1 MHLRIVCPGARTEEV
16 VEVLRST
23 PGATSVTVLRGAVV
37 QPAGDLLEA
46 DVAREAVDDLIADLE
61 RRGLDRDGVITL
73 ETLDTAAGRE
83 VEEAERAA
91 PGEGVDA
98 VVWREL
104 VERTKEDSTLSTTF
118 LIFLV
123 VATLIAAIGL
133 LTDSQV
139 LIVGAMVLGPEFSA
153 LAGLAVALVD
163 RDGHIARL
171 SLRALV
177 VGFAAAVAVTAAAV
191 LALQA
196 ADLVPAAYLSGRR
209 PLTSFVSSPD
219 VFSVVV
225 ALLAGVAGTVSLT
238 AAKTSTLVG
247 VFISVT
253 TVPAAAEIAA
263 AGVTG
268 QGDKALGS
276 VVQLVVNL
284 VCITLAAVATL
295 VLQRAALQRV
305 HRRSGSTTR
314 RAAGAPGQG
323 APAGQA
329 RGSSGP

>member
-1 MHLRIVCPGARTEEV
+1 MHLRIICPGARTEEV
-16 VEVLRST
+16 VDLLRAA
-23 PGATSVTVLRGAVV
+23 PGAAGVVVLRGAVV
-37 QPAGDLLEA
+37 QPDGDLVQA
-46 DVAREAVDDLIADLE
+46 HVAREAVDGLVTDLE
-61 RRGLDRDGVITL
+61 RRGLSREGVITL
-73 ETLDTAAGRE
+73 ETLDTAVGAE
-83 VEEAERAA
+83 VERAERDA

-104 VERTKEDSTLSTTF
+104 VERTEEDSTLSATF

-163 RDGHIARL
+163 RNARTARL

-177 VGFAAAVAVTAAAV
+177 VGFAVAVVVTAAGV
-191 LALQA
+191 LALDA
-196 ADLVPAAYLSGRR
+196 AGLVPDAYLSGRR
-209 PLTSFVSSPD
+209 PLTSFVASPD
-219 VFSVVV
+219 AFSVVV

-238 AAKTSTLVG
+238 AAKSSTLVG

-276 VVQLVVNL
+276 LVQLVVNL

-295 VLQRAALQRV
+295 LLQRAALRWT
-305 HRRSGSTTR
+305 HRRRSASAPVAQPSGSS
-314 RAAGAPGQG
+314 AP
-323 APAGQA
+323 
-329 RGSSGP
+329 